1 MKKTLLSIFAVLF
14 AVAALV
20 LAPAAQASVISFDF
34 SASGPKLGAGYV
46 DAYGTWSH
54 NASRVTGASAAG
66 DPVIGQQAGF
76 SDFNFWDAVG
86 FSEYPLDYGQTY
98 DFQPGF
104 TLPYYGGEFNVWQ
117 AGSDPYVPSYGSA
130 LFGGALNL
138 STITM
143 AADGMGFTLT
153 GTLTNMWYDDSLGQ
167 SVLSDIAA
175 ADAADFTMY
184 VATNKDL
191 VNRLNRFKGNV
202 KTSVVSGQVSIP
214 DAHATPE
221 PASLALLASALGL
234 SLVFFAR
241 QRQRV
246 FSNIG

>member
-1 MKKTLLSIFAVLF
+1 MNKTLLTI
-14 AVAALV
+14 AALV
-20 LAPAAQASVISFDF
+20 LAAAALILAPAAQASVISFDF
-34 SASGPKLGAGYV
+34 GSSGPKLGSGSVNSRGY
-46 DAYGTWSH
+46 WSH
-54 NASRVTGASAAG
+54 NASYITGASSAG
-66 DPVIGQQAGF
+66 DPVTGQQAGF

-86 FSEYPLDYGQTY
+86 YGEYPLGYGQTY
-98 DFQPGF
+98 DFRSGF
-104 TLPYYGGEFNVWQ
+104 SLPYYNNEFNVWQ
-117 AGSDPYVPSYGSA
+117 AGADPYTPSYGSA
-130 LFGGALNL
+130 LFGGLLNL

-167 SVLSDIAA
+167 SVLSDISSAT
-175 ADAADFTMY
+175 AADFTMY

-191 VNRLNRFKGNV
+191 VRSLNKGSGTV

-246 FSNIG
+246 FIQTS